1 MGTWRVDADSE
12 PGILHLKLSGALT
25 VQEVKAFVEAHN
37 RAIDAY
43 HGQDYRVWVDISELL
58 PLRPTAA
65 DVLEESKRYSNEQPN
80 FRGSAV
86 LVSSATVAMQHR
98 RTSMSGGV
106 LNTEL
111 ISHDPVALRAH
122 LRTVHRRAP

>member
-1 MGTWRVDADSE
+1 VESE

-25 VQEVKAFVEAHN
+25 LPEMKAFVEAHN

-43 HGQDYRVWVDISELL
+43 QGQDYRVWVDISDLL
-58 PLRPTAA
+58 ALRPEVA
-65 DVLEESKRYSNEQPN
+65 DILEESKRYSNQQPN

-106 LNTEL
+106 MATEL
-111 ISHDPVALRAH
+111 ISHDPGALRAH
-122 LRTVHRRAP
+122 LRSVHRRSP

>member
-1 MGTWRVDADSE
+1 MGAWHVDVDTE

-25 VQEVKAFVEAHN
+25 LEEVKAFVEAHN
-37 RAIDAY
+37 RAIDGY
-43 HGQDYRVWVDISELL
+43 QGRDYRVWVDISELL
-58 PLRPTAA
+58 PLRPEAA
-65 DVLEESKRYSNEQPN
+65 DVLEESKRYSSQHPS

-106 LNTEL
+106 ISTEL
-111 ISHDPVALRAH
+111 ISDDPAALRAH
-122 LRTVHRRAP
+122 LRTVNRHSP